1 MGGVCKGERV
11 NVADE
16 GCYLG
21 FDQRRQLGVFCVRLA
36 SSKDRDFGAWG
47 EYEGDVEDVA
57 CLRLDVSEYA
67 VEEDAVQQ
75 ACPN

>member
-1 MGGVCKGERV
+1 VYGWQ
-11 NVADE
+11 A
-16 GCYLG
+16 
-21 FDQRRQLGVFCVRLA
+21 VRIEILVP
-36 SSKDRDFGAWG
+36 GG